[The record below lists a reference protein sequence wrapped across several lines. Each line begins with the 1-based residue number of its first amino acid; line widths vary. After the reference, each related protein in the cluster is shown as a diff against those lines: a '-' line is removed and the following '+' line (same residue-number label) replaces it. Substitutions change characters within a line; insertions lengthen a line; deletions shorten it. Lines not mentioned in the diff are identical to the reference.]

1 MTPGQQSA
9 VSFSLTRRTAKA
21 KKQGDLYV
29 KCLSVLLLMARSKR
43 LPTVSLCYSV
53 SSHGELRA
61 RLAKE
66 LPESEFGIGWALEAI
81 YVLPRKGDAYHP
93 KQGTGRKNCHACFR
107 VLKRVRTESLH
118 CLALKK

>member
-1 MTPGQQSA
+1 MS
-9 VSFSLTRRTAKA
+9 
-21 KKQGDLYV
+21 
-29 KCLSVLLLMARSKR
+29 KCVLFLMARCKR

-81 YVLPRKGDAYHP
+81 YALPRKGDVYHP
-93 KQGTGRKNCHACFR
+93 KQGTGRKKTVMP
-107 VLKRVRTESLH
+107 VLEFSNELGQNHSTVWL
-118 CLALKK
+118 